1 MSAFY
6 NEYVCGR
13 EALGKVLGSRATIHL
28 AYCCMFEPDILFVR
42 KERLE
47 MLKEKQL
54 EGAADMV
61 VEILSEWSR
70 DYELREKRQVYQEA
84 RIGEIWF
91 IDA

>member
-1 MSAFY
+1 
-6 NEYVCGR
+6 
-13 EALGKVLGSRATIHL
+13 
-28 AYCCMFEPDILFVR
+28 VR

>member
-1 MSAFY
+1 
-6 NEYVCGR
+6 
-13 EALGKVLGSRATIHL
+13 
-28 AYCCMFEPDILFVR
+28 MFEPDILFVR

-61 VEILSEWSR
+61 VEILPEWSR

-84 RIGEIWF
+84 GIDEIWF
-91 IDA
+91 IDDA

>member
-1 MSAFY
+1 
-6 NEYVCGR
+6 
-13 EALGKVLGSRATIHL
+13 
-28 AYCCMFEPDILFVR
+28 MFEPDILFVR

-61 VEILSEWSR
+61 VGILSEWSR